1 MTGEWRTD
9 KSAFA
14 GAAAPIVDWGWRA
27 EVMAVTWLHHQANDF
42 RGGLEM
48 ARIFVFLVA
57 TTALAGCAAH
67 DLSPPAVPRATEAAP
82 VVPDA
87 PLTPKPQYGTYGF
100 DAVGMDV
107 SVNPGDNFYLFANG
121 AWVKNTPIPADKS
134 SYGSFNVLDDLSRER
149 TRGLIEESARDPNS
163 RIGAAYASFMD
174 QAAIDASGLS
184 HFDPWLSQVRGIKSK
199 KALAALYADADRLGI
214 NIPYNMFIGQ
224 DRKASDQYALNV
236 LQGGLGMPDRDY
248 YLSKD
253 PKLTETKTKYLQ
265 HLANVLTLAGEAN
278 AATRAKAILDFET
291 QVAQVHWT
299 RPESRDATKTYNNL
313 SLAEVRK
320 LAPGFDVPALVKG
333 DGANV
338 DHVIV
343 FQPSAF
349 KGIAA
354 LLGRSPLSV
363 LRDQLLVRSLDAYSA
378 YLPKRFDQEN
388 FAFYGTTLNGT
399 PQQEERWKRAV
410 NFTVGTLGD
419 DVSKLYVAKY
429 FPPETKAAADQLVH
443 NIIGAMDRRIDTLDW
458 MSGETKAK
466 AHAKLA
472 AFTPKIGYPSQW
484 RDMSDLSIDRNDA
497 LGNAM
502 ASARFEH
509 DYQIGKLGGPIRRW
523 EWGMTPMTINAY
535 SNPTMVE
542 IVFPAA
548 ILQPPF
554 FDPNADP
561 AVNYGGIGAVIGHE
575 MSHQF
580 DDQGAK
586 YDLHGNLVDWWT
598 PADAQNFQSRLDKLG
613 AQYDAYEPLPG
624 FHVQGKLTMGENVAD
639 LAGLTVAHDAYIASL
654 GGKAPPVID
663 GMTGDQRFYL
673 GWAQVWRRNYREA
686 NLRQRLLTDPH
697 SPSEQ
702 RGNIVRNMDPWYPA
716 FNVQPGQKL
725 YLAPADRVRIW

>member
-1 MTGEWRTD
+1 MD
-9 KSAFA
+9 PS
-14 GAAAPIVDWGWRA
+14 
-27 EVMAVTWLHHQANDF
+27 
-42 RGGLEM
+42 
-48 ARIFVFLVA
+48 
-57 TTALAGCAAH
+57 
-67 DLSPPAVPRATEAAP
+67 
-82 VVPDA
+82 VV
-87 PLTPKPQYGTYGF
+87 
-100 DAVGMDV
+100 
-107 SVNPGDNFYLFANG
+107 PGDNFYQFANG
-121 AWVKNTPIPADKS
+121 TWAKNTPIPADKS
-134 SYGSFNVLDDLSRER
+134 NYGMFTVLDDLSRER
-149 TRGLIEESARDPNS
+149 TRDVIQEEAKDPNS
-163 RIGAAYASFMD
+163 KIGNAYASFMD
-174 QAAIDASGLS
+174 EAAIESKGLAP
-184 HFDPWLSQVRGIKSK
+184 FDPWLNQVRGLKSK
-199 KALAALYADADRLGI
+199 TGLPALYGDADGLGI
-214 NIPYNMFIGQ
+214 NVPFNMFVGQ
-224 DRKASDQYALNV
+224 DRKASDQYTLNV

-248 YLSKD
+248 YLSAD
-253 PKLTETKTKYLQ
+253 PKIAETRAKYLD
-265 HLANVLTLAGEAN
+265 HLTNMLTLAGEKN
-278 AATRAKAILDFET
+278 AAARAKAIVDFET
-291 QVAQVHWT
+291 KIAKVHWT
-299 RPESRDATKTYNNL
+299 RAESRDATKTYNKM

-320 LAPGFDVPALVKG
+320 LAPGFDFPAFVKA
-333 DGANV
+333 DGMNL
-338 DHVIV
+338 DHVVV

-354 LLGRSPLSV
+354 LIGRTPLS
-363 LRDQLLVRSLDAYSA
+363 LLKDQLLIRSLDTYSA
-378 YLPKRFDQEN
+378 VLPKQFDDES
-388 FAFYGTTLNGT
+388 FAFYGTVLNGT

-410 NFTVGTLGD
+410 TFTTGALGD

-429 FPPETKAAADQLVH
+429 FPPETKAAADKLVH
-443 NIIGAMDRRIDTLDW
+443 NLIAAMDRRIDKLDW
-458 MSGETKAK
+458 MGPETKAK

-484 RDMSDLSIDRNDA
+484 RDMSGLAVDRADA

-502 ASARFEH
+502 RSARFEQG
-509 DYQIGKLGGPIRRW
+509 YQIGHLGSPIRRW

-561 AVNYGGIGAVIGHE
+561 GVNYGGIGAVIGHE

-598 PADAQNFQSRLDKLG
+598 PADAKNFQSRLDRLG
-613 AQYDAYEPLPG
+613 AQFDAYEPLPG

-654 GGKAPPVID
+654 GGTEPPVIE
-663 GMTGDQRFYL
+663 GTTGDQRFYF
-673 GWAQVWRRNYREA
+673 GWAQVWRRNYREP

-702 RGNIVRNMDPWYPA
+702 RTAIVRNLDPWYPA
-716 FNVQPGQKL
+716 FNVQSGQKL

>member
-1 MTGEWRTD
+1 MVRTI
-9 KSAFA
+9 AFLA
-14 GAAAPIVDWGWRA
+14 
-27 EVMAVTWLHHQANDF
+27 
-42 RGGLEM
+42 
-48 ARIFVFLVA
+48 A
-57 TTALAGCAAH
+57 TTMLAGCAAH
-67 DLSPPAVPRATEAAP
+67 EAPVPVVAPAAVQAAP
-82 VVPDA
+82 AAEAGPR
-87 PLTPKPQYGTYGF
+87 PQYGDYGF
-100 DAVGMDV
+100 DAAGMDT
-107 SVNPGDNFYLFANG
+107 SVQPGDNFYLFANG
-121 AWVKNTPIPADKS
+121 TWAKNTPIPADKS
-134 SYGSFNVLDDLSRER
+134 NYGSFNVLDDLSRER
-149 TRGLIEESARDPNS
+149 TRGLIEESAKDPNS
-163 RIGAAYASFMD
+163 RIGAAYTSFMD
-174 QAAIDASGLS
+174 QAAIDAKGLEP
-184 HFDPWLSQVRGIKSK
+184 FEPWLNQVRGLKSK
-199 KALAALYADADRLGI
+199 KGLAALYAHADRLGV
-214 NIPYNMFIGQ
+214 NIPFNIFIGQ
-224 DRKASDQYALNV
+224 DRKQSDRYALNV
-236 LQGGLGMPDRDY
+236 IQSGLGMPDRDY

-253 PKLTETKTKYLQ
+253 AKLLDTKAKYLQ
-265 HLANVLTLAGEAN
+265 HLTNVLTLAGEPN
-278 AATRAKAILDFET
+278 AAARAKAILDFET
-291 QVAQVHWT
+291 NVAQVHWT
-299 RPESRDATKTYNNL
+299 RPESRNATKTYNNL
-313 SLAEVRK
+313 TLAEVRK
-320 LAPGFDVPALVKG
+320 LAPGFDFPALVKA

-338 DHVIV
+338 DRVIV

-354 LLGRSPLSV
+354 LLGRTPLPV

-378 YLPKRFDQEN
+378 YLPQKFDAEN

-399 PQQEERWKRAV
+399 PQQEDRWKRAV
-410 NFTVGTLGD
+410 NFTVGALGD

-429 FPPETKAAADQLVH
+429 FPPETKAAADELVH
-443 NIIGAMDRRIDTLDW
+443 NIIGAMDRRIDKLDW
-458 MSGETKAK
+458 MSSDTKAK

-484 RDMSDLSIDRNDA
+484 RDMSGLAIDRNDVLA
-497 LGNAM
+497 NAM
-502 ASARFEH
+502 NSGRFEH
-509 DYQIGKLGGPIRRW
+509 DYQLGKLGGPIRRW

-598 PADAQNFQSRLDKLG
+598 PSDAQNFQSRLDKLG

-702 RGNIVRNMDPWYPA
+702 RGNIVRNMDPWYAA
-716 FNVQPGQKL
+716 FNVMPGQKL